1 MERMSSDRR
10 FPTTIWDDISSARR
24 GSSRELDLLLS
35 RYRSPI
41 LGFLR
46 WKDVRNEE
54 AEDLAQEVL
63 IRLSTPGFLEKVD
76 PTKGR
81 FRSLL
86 LAVTRNVLSESQ
98 RRDHAERRGG
108 GVHVLHEGDLAD
120 GATPLYEKAASA
132 EDTKFD
138 QLWVSE
144 LVDRSLRELEE
155 EAAARGTSE
164 AAAFRLKYLEG
175 LTQEEIATR
184 LGCTVFNAKNHIYYG
199 KLKFK
204 QHLLAAIRAYC
215 ASPEEFEAEVKRLA
229 PYWKG
234 EES

>member
-1 MERMSSDRR
+1 MEMTGSDRR
-10 FPTTIWDDISSARR
+10 FPTTIWDDISSARK

-35 RYRSPI
+35 RYRGPI

-46 WKDVRNEE
+46 WKSVKTEE

-63 IRLSTPGFLEKVD
+63 IRISAPGFFEKVD
-76 PTKGR
+76 PAKGR

-86 LAVTRNVLSESQ
+86 LAVTRNVLSETL

-108 GVHVLHEGDLAD
+108 GAHVIHEGDLDD
-120 GATPLYEKAASA
+120 GATPLHEKAASA

-155 EAAARGTSE
+155 DAAARGTSE
-164 AAAFRLKYLEG
+164 AAAFRLKYLED
-175 LTQEEIATR
+175 LTQDEVAVR
-184 LGCTVFNAKNHIYYG
+184 LGCSVFNAKNYIYYG

-204 QHLLAAIRAYC
+204 QRLLTSIRAYC
-215 ASPEEFEAEVKRLA
+215 STPEEFEIEVKRLA

-234 EES
+234 DES

>member
-1 MERMSSDRR
+1 MSSDRR
-10 FPTTIWDDISSARR
+10 FQTTIWDDISSARK
-24 GSSRELDLLLS
+24 GSSRELDLLLA
-35 RYRSPI
+35 RYRAPI

-46 WKDVRNEE
+46 WKNVKTEE

-63 IRLSTPGFLEKVD
+63 IRLSTPSFLGKVD
-76 PTKGR
+76 PAKGR

-108 GVHVLHEGDLAD
+108 GVQVLHEGDLAD
-120 GATPLYEKAASA
+120 GATPLHEKAASA

-144 LVDRSLRELEE
+144 LVDRSLREFEE
-155 EAAARGTSE
+155 DAASRGTSE
-164 AAAFRLKYLEG
+164 AAASRLKYLEG

-204 QHLLAAIRAYC
+204 GHLLTAIRAYC
-215 ASPEEFEAEVKRLA
+215 ASPEEFDAEVKRLA

-234 EES
+234 DEP

>member
-10 FPTTIWDDISSARR
+10 FPTTIWDDISSARK
-24 GSSRELDLLLS
+24 GSSRELDLLLA
-35 RYRSPI
+35 RYRTPI

-46 WKDVRNEE
+46 WKNVKNEE

-63 IRLSTPGFLEKVD
+63 IRISTPGFLDKVD
-76 PTKGR
+76 PVKGR

-120 GATPLYEKAASA
+120 GATPLHEKAASA
-132 EDTKFD
+132 DDTKFD

-155 EAAARGTSE
+155 DAAARGTSE
-164 AAAFRLKYLEG
+164 AAAFRLKYLED
-175 LTQEEIATR
+175 LTQEEVAIR
-184 LGCTVFNAKNHIYYG
+184 LGCTVFNAKNYIYYG

-204 QHLLAAIRAYC
+204 QRLLTAIRAYC
-215 ASPEEFEAEVKRLA
+215 STPEEFEIEVKRLA

-234 EES
+234 EEP

>member
-10 FPTTIWDDISSARR
+10 FPTTIWDDISSARK

-46 WKDVRNEE
+46 WKNVKTEE

-63 IRLSTPGFLEKVD
+63 IRISTPGFFEKVD
-76 PTKGR
+76 ASKGR

-86 LAVTRNVLSESQ
+86 LAVTRNVLSESL

-108 GVHVLHEGDLAD
+108 GVQVLHEGDLAE
-120 GATPLYEKAASA
+120 GATPLLDQIASTD
-132 EDTKFD
+132 DTKFD

-155 EAAARGTSE
+155 DAAARGTSE
-164 AAAFRLKYLEG
+164 AAAFRLKYLEN
-175 LTQEEIATR
+175 LTQEEVAVR
-184 LGCTVFNAKNHIYYG
+184 LGCTAFNAKNYIYYG

-204 QHLLAAIRAYC
+204 QRLLTAIRAYC
-215 ASPEEFEAEVKRLA
+215 STPEEFEIEVKRLA

-234 EES
+234 DEA